1 MTRLTQITTSTRV
14 RRNFRVCKKAAIS
27 DARRGSDDALAHRDP
42 VLEELADALGRL
54 LERDDGLHL
63 RLVVVEHPERHRCQ
77 ITVIGTI
84 KAELLD
90 GAPPDDVH
98 AVQRELFPYVE
109 SFYNR
114 RRLHSTLGY
123 ITPSDKELLAISDR
137 QVA

>member
-1 MTRLTQITTSTRV
+1 V
-14 RRNFRVCKKAAIS
+14 ERRHDRC
-27 DARRGSDDALAHRDP
+27 ARGT
-42 VLEELADALGRL
+42 LGRSRGRRAARADHQA
-54 LERDDGLHL
+54 LEGS
-63 RLVVVEHPERHRCQ
+63 Q
-77 ITVIGTI
+77 STIGTI

-90 GAPPDDVH
+90 GASPDDIH
-98 AVQRELFPYVE
+98 AVQRELFPYIE